1 MHIACM
7 ISSLTKG
14 GSERVMCN
22 LADYFEQ
29 QGHKVTLVTQ
39 YRREEEY
46 PLNPRVKR
54 ILSEITQEEMGK
66 NRISNFIRR
75 FRKLQNIW
83 KVEKPDVILAF
94 IGKNNFMALLT
105 ARSLHIP
112 VVVSVRA
119 DPDQEYPNRWMRF
132 MARHLFRKAAGV
144 VLQTREC
151 MNFFPKPVQQRA
163 VILHNPVNEVF
174 FENPYEGER
183 ERTIVTVGRLDTNK
197 NQALLLK
204 AFAQIATE
212 YPDYQIILYG
222 KGDQEEQLRRL
233 AADLGVT
240 ERVTFAGSVPD
251 VAERIKKA
259 GVFVLTSDTEGMPN
273 ALIEAMVLGLPVIA
287 TNCPCGGP
295 KDLIE
300 DGVNGLLTPVGD
312 VDKMKENLQLVLNDL
327 QNASHMGKM
336 ARESTVIYREEIV
349 YQEWMT
355 YLEKIVGQCRLSA
368 KNRML

>member
-1 MHIACM
+1 M

-66 NRISNFIRR
+66 NRISNFLRR
-75 FRKLQNIW
+75 FRKLQDIW

-119 DPDQEYPNRWMRF
+119 DPNQEYPNRWMRF

-151 MNFFPKPVQQRA
+151 MSFFPKPVQQRA

-183 ERTIVTVGRLDTNK
+183 ESTIVTVGRLDTNK

-204 AFAQIATE
+204 AFAQITTE

-251 VAERIKKA
+251 VAERIKKS

-300 DGVNGLLTPVGD
+300 HGVNGLLTPVGD
-312 VDKMKENLQLVLNDL
+312 VDKMKENLQFVLNDL
-327 QNASHMGKM
+327 QNASHMGEM

-355 YLEKIVGQCRLSA
+355 YLEKIVDRCRLSD
-368 KNRML
+368 KNRIH